1 MVDILNTFVAII
13 LSVVALTPIFLLV
26 VLLNRTNVKPGTDPT
41 VIKKL
46 EDMDVTIA
54 SDTNNALDQ
63 VSAKLEDFE
72 TRIAELE
79 DQRVNVKGFKSNTLK
94 ISIGLFFSVIIYYMN
109 NFFNVMGKT
118 EKIPIILSVWGP
130 IIFLIIIS
138 FIYTVKIN
146 EK

>member
-1 MVDILNTFVAII
+1 MVDILNTFIAII

-26 VLLNRTNVKPGTDPT
+26 VLLNKTNIKPSTDPT

-46 EDMDVTIA
+46 EDMDATIA

-79 DQRVNVKGFKSNTLK
+79 EKSNVTKVKGFNK
-94 ISIGLFFSVIIYYMN
+94 
-109 NFFNVMGKT
+109 
-118 EKIPIILSVWGP
+118 
-130 IIFLIIIS
+130 
-138 FIYTVKIN
+138 
-146 EK
+146 

>member
-26 VLLNRTNVKPGTDPT
+26 VLLNKTNVKPGTDPT

-46 EDMDVTIA
+46 EDMDATIA

-79 DQRVNVKGFKSNTLK
+79 DQRVNVKGFKK
-94 ISIGLFFSVIIYYMN
+94 
-109 NFFNVMGKT
+109 
-118 EKIPIILSVWGP
+118 
-130 IIFLIIIS
+130 
-138 FIYTVKIN
+138 
-146 EK
+146 

>member
-1 MVDILNTFVAII
+1 MVDVLNTFIAMI

-26 VLLNRTNVKPGTDPT
+26 ILINRSKVSTGTDPA

-46 EDMDVTIA
+46 EDMDATIA

-79 DQRVNVKGFKSNTLK
+79 DQRVNVKGFKK
-94 ISIGLFFSVIIYYMN
+94 
-109 NFFNVMGKT
+109 
-118 EKIPIILSVWGP
+118 
-130 IIFLIIIS
+130 
-138 FIYTVKIN
+138 
-146 EK
+146 

>member
-46 EDMDVTIA
+46 EDMDATIA

-79 DQRVNVKGFKSNTLK
+79 DQRVNVKGFKK
-94 ISIGLFFSVIIYYMN
+94 
-109 NFFNVMGKT
+109 
-118 EKIPIILSVWGP
+118 
-130 IIFLIIIS
+130 
-138 FIYTVKIN
+138 
-146 EK
+146 